1 MPDVSIAISA
11 KDNFTDALR
20 KMQQKITP
28 FRKDIEALDRELT
41 DLKKNKVDLQ
51 VDLTKAKKRLDE
63 AKREFKK
70 LGDAAHESELATAQA
85 DYDQIRSNLNLVSK
99 AAQQAERDMQKLS
112 GTTAKTE
119 TQLVDTTAKIE
130 PQLDDGIE
138 SGSLL
143 SRIAQAGA
151 TQMIGQAVSEIAQ
164 SYVSSA
170 YGSNAGTLFSSGL
183 SGAAS
188 GAAIGSM
195 VAPGVGTAVGA
206 AAGGLIG
213 LVQGGTQVYEE
224 RDSAFRAYVQ
234 QATEDALAAQN
245 TMLTS
250 GSTLAAQR
258 EIDRLSFKT
267 LFGDKQVARSFLSEL
282 QAMANYTPFE
292 YDDLT
297 AMSKTLKVYGY
308 DRSHILPTLS
318 IIGDAGSA
326 LGMGADD
333 MNWVATSIGRMNATG
348 KTTLE
353 YINPLQERGIDAIG
367 ALSSYY
373 EVSQGDIYDMISKGE
388 IAGQEAARVILQAMT
403 DAFSGSMR
411 EQSQT
416 MTGLQSTLEDANAEL
431 EAAAGEEYNRIRKE
445 GLQKQIDFLSG
456 ETGQQMKDTY
466 SAIGAWKA
474 ELENSREEIE
484 RDIMSAV
491 MNGTALTFDYGES
504 KAEIERSVAEM
515 QAQYAALI
523 AEGAAKDGAEAGQ
536 VLVRA
541 QALAASAYNA
551 SEGAQIA
558 LESELELAGKIR
570 DDTASNDA
578 FWDAGFRKSEYFSK
592 GLAAG
597 MAQIDVSGIVSS
609 SISARVQSS
618 GRTATAST
626 GNVYAD
632 TVRSAISR
640 RARGHAYGL
649 NRVPYDEFPA
659 LLHEGE
665 RVLTASQA
673 RQQDAGAAGGQI
685 VITGNT
691 FTVREEADIGRI
703 ARELAR
709 QLTIQRAVSMP

>member
-119 TQLVDTTAKIE
+119 TQLADTTAKIE

-170 YGSNAGTLFSSGL
+170 YGANAGTMFSSGL

-224 RDSAFRAYVQ
+224 RDSAFRSYVQ

-267 LFGDKQVARSFLSEL
+267 LFGDKQVANSFLSEL

-388 IAGQEAARVILQAMT
+388 IAGQEAARVILQAMA
-403 DAFSGSMR
+403 DAFTGSMR

-431 EAAAGEEYNRIRKE
+431 ANAMGEGYNLARKE
-445 GLQKQIDFLSG
+445 GLQAEIDFLGG
-456 ETGQQMKDTY
+456 ETGQQMKEAY

-474 ELENSREEIE
+474 ELENSREEIN

-504 KAEIERSVAEM
+504 QADIERKVKEM
-515 QAQYAALI
+515 REQLTAAM
-523 AEGAAKDGAEAGQ
+523 ANGADEDGAEVGAVMMRAQ
-536 VLVRA
+536 VLA
-541 QALAASAYNA
+541 MDAFNG
-551 SEGAQIA
+551 SEDAQIA
-558 LESELELAGKIR
+558 LEAQKKLATDIR
-570 DDTASNDA
+570 EDASAQKEYWN
-578 FWDAGFRKSEYFSK
+578 AGQTMAEYYTR
-592 GLAAG
+592 GLAA
-597 MAQIDVSGIVSS
+597 QFSEINIDELVAS
-609 SISARVQSS
+609 SISSRARNSQ
-618 GRTATAST
+618 TKPTEST
-626 GNVYAD
+626 GDPVMD
-632 TVRSAISR
+632 TVRGAISS

-673 RQQDAGAAGGQI
+673 RQQDADAAGGQI

>member
-119 TQLVDTTAKIE
+119 TQLAGTTAKIE

-170 YGSNAGTLFSSGL
+170 YGANAGTMFSAGL

-234 QATEDALAAQN
+234 QATEDALAAQD

-403 DAFSGSMR
+403 DAFAGSMR

-431 EAAAGEEYNRIRKE
+431 ANAMGEGYNLARKE
-445 GLQKQIDFLSG
+445 GLQAEIDFLGG
-456 ETGQQMKDTY
+456 ETGQQMKEAY

-474 ELENSREEIE
+474 ELENSREEIN

-504 KAEIERSVAEM
+504 QTEIEQSVAEM
-515 QAQYAALI
+515 QAQYAAAM
-523 AEGAAKDGAEAGQ
+523 AEGADKGGAEAGQ
-536 VLVRA
+536 VLARA
-541 QALAASAYNA
+541 QTLAVSAYNA

-558 LESELELAGKIR
+558 LESELALAGAVR
-570 DDTASNDA
+570 DDAASNEA
-578 FWDAGFRKSEYFSK
+578 FYGAGIRKSQQFSK

-673 RQQDAGAAGGQI
+673 RQQDADAAGGQI